1 MVVLAAVTAWLV
13 RLPGPADQ
21 LTTPIAPVLVTVT
34 PSDGAVQRPVQVRV
48 DIGPALTSFSVLPG
62 GVVTAVLVRPGAV
75 VRTGSRLVEV
85 DGVARLAA
93 HTSRP
98 FYRPLGRGDR
108 GADVDALT
116 SLLGQLGLRPHQA
129 RPHVFDA
136 GIASAVRRLAVS
148 IGAASDGTFDPA
160 WVVWLPAPQLVVSA
174 VHAEAGAPVAA
185 AGQPLRDVRRHG
197 RQRRARR
204 RSGRCGASGER
215 RARGTRHQHG
225 APAAARQCGGA
236 RRRWPGGCWA
246 RPSPRR
252 RRRRERRTQPT
263 APSDGHSAAPRSV
276 TIGAVRV
283 TRWRDVVADVP
294 VAGLVTRSDASVCVV
309 VRSGESWRAVPVEV
323 VGSDP
328 ATLQAE
334 VRGLTDGAR
343 MVANPEA
350 AGLADRCRGA
360 P

>member
-1 MVVLAAVTAWLV
+1 MRSRRCSGSSGCGRT
-13 RLPGPADQ
+13 RH
-21 LTTPIAPVLVTVT
+21 
-34 PSDGAVQRPVQVRV
+34 
-48 DIGPALTSFSVLPG
+48 
-62 GVVTAVLVRPGAV
+62 
-75 VRTGSRLVEV
+75 VRTCSTP
-85 DGVARLAA
+85 A
-93 HTSRP
+93 
-98 FYRPLGRGDR
+98 
-108 GADVDALT
+108 
-116 SLLGQLGLRPHQA
+116 
-129 RPHVFDA
+129 
-136 GIASAVRRLAVS
+136 IASAVRRLALS

-185 AGQPLRDVRRHG
+185 AGQPLVTYAATVGSAVLAGVPADAERPASDELEVRGISTAHLRLRDSAVVLD
-197 RQRRARR
+197 
-204 RSGRCGASGER
+204 
-215 RARGTRHQHG
+215 
-225 APAAARQCGGA
+225 AAARRVLGA
-236 RRRWPGGCWA
+236 AVAAAPPTPG
-246 RPSPRR
+246 
-252 RRRRERRTQPT
+252 
-263 APSDGHSAAPRSV
+263 APDAADGSSDGHSAAPRSV